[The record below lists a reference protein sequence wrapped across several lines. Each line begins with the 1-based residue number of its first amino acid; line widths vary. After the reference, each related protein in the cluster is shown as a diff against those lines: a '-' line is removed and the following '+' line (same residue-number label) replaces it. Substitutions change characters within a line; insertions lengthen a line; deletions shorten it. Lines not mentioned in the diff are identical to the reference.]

1 MTSFSPGLASRL
13 TRPFAAQLLL
23 GLFVAA
29 LFTSALLLFAV
40 QPMFTK
46 MVLPR
51 LGGSPAVWSVAMVF
65 FQAELLA
72 GYSYAYALTR
82 WLPLRLA
89 FVVHLFV
96 LAAGYFALP
105 IAIARGFDRPP
116 IEGEVVWLLHLFVRS
131 LGLPFFAIA
140 ANGPLLQAWFSRSG
154 HRDAADPYFLYGAS
168 NIGSFVALIAYP
180 LLIEPRLTLSGQAE
194 AWRLL
199 YGLLAAFIAL
209 SGVGALASGQSQP
222 ALRPPEAAAPR
233 PSRRL
238 AWIGLAFLPA
248 ALLVAVTAQLATD
261 VASTPF
267 LWVVPLAL
275 FLLTFVMTFQVRP
288 LIPQAVLLRW
298 QPAALACLA
307 ILFLFSWRADLF
319 VSLTL
324 NLGAFA
330 MFALICH
337 GELYRLRPAAAR
349 LTDFYMCMALG
360 GVLGGAFAALVAP
373 HLFDRVV
380 EYPLLILAT
389 YLARPGVIG
398 LSRRVWFADAGPI
411 ILVGLLIL
419 APGLLFGFNLPL
431 SYARINGLVV
441 AFVASLALLERQ
453 HPARALAL
461 FACAFAFTQVYDAG
475 KRRPVFARSFFGV
488 HRVAEIDEGHF
499 RVLFHGTT
507 VHGAE
512 QLRAD
517 DGALLTGRPD
527 PLTYYYHGGPMS
539 EAMTGA
545 RRRNGGSFTRV
556 AVIGLGIGALSCYAE
571 PGEDWRFFEIDP
583 EVVRLA
589 SDPTLFRSLADCSP
603 KPKITLGDARL
614 TLADQPAGFDLIV
627 VDAFSS
633 DAVPVHLL
641 TREALALYASKLAPH
656 GSLIF
661 NTSNR
666 NIELTGVVAASAAA
680 NDLVLLAK
688 RDNQH
693 FDPLTTMRAR
703 AEIAVAARSEA
714 DTGLKG
720 DEGGWERIHAPATLR
735 LWTDDYSDLLS
746 AVIRKYRE

>member
-1 MTSFSPGLASRL
+1 MSFFSPGLASRL

-40 QPMFTK
+40 QPMFAK
-46 MVLPR
+46 MVLPK

-65 FQAELLA
+65 FQTELLA

-82 WLPLRLA
+82 WLPLPVAL
-89 FVVHLFV
+89 VVHLFV

-105 IAIARGFDRPP
+105 IAIASGFDRPP
-116 IEGEVVWLLHLFVRS
+116 VEGEVVWLLHLFARS

-140 ANGPLLQAWFSRSG
+140 AHGPLLQAWFSRSG
-154 HRDAADPYFLYGAS
+154 HRHAADPYFLYGAS

-180 LLIEPRLTLSGQAE
+180 LLVEPALTLSGQAE

-209 SGVGALASGQSQP
+209 SGVGVLASERAKP
-222 ALRPPEAAAPR
+222 AWRPAGPAATPT
-233 PSRRL
+233 SRRL
-238 AWIGLAFLPA
+238 AWIGLSFLPA
-248 ALLVAVTAQLATD
+248 ALLVAVTAHLATD

-267 LWVVPLAL
+267 LWVLPLAL
-275 FLLTFVMTFQVRP
+275 FLLTFVMTFQERP
-288 LIPQAVLLRW
+288 LISQALLLRW
-298 QPAALACLA
+298 QPAAMACLA
-307 ILFLFSWRADLF
+307 ILFVFSWRADLF
-319 VSLTL
+319 VSLSL

-337 GELYRLRPAAAR
+337 GELYRLRPEAAR
-349 LTDFYMCMALG
+349 LTDFYMHMSIG

-389 YLARPGVIG
+389 FLARPGVIG
-398 LSRRVWFADAGPI
+398 LSRRLWFADAGPI
-411 ILVGLLIL
+411 ILVGLLVL
-419 APGLLFGFNLPL
+419 APGLLFGFNLPM

-441 AFVASLALLERQ
+441 ALVASLALLERR

-461 FACAFAFTQVYDAG
+461 FAFAFAFTQVYDAG
-475 KRRPVFARSFFGV
+475 EGRPVFARSFFGV
-488 HRVAEIDEGHF
+488 HRVAEIDDGRF

-512 QLRAD
+512 QLRGD
-517 DGALLTGRPD
+517 DGMLLTGRPD
-527 PLTYYYHGGPMS
+527 PLTYYYRGGPMS

-545 RRRNGGSFTRV
+545 RRRHGGSFSRV
-556 AVIGLGIGALSCYAE
+556 AVIGLGVGALSCYSE
-571 PGEDWRFFEIDP
+571 PGEDWQFFEIDP

-589 SDPTLFRSLADCSP
+589 RDPTLFRSLADCSS
-603 KPKITLGDARL
+603 KPRITLGDARL
-614 TLADQPAGFDLIV
+614 TLGDQPAGFDLIV

-641 TREALALYASKLAPH
+641 TREAIALYAAKLAPR
-656 GSLIF
+656 GTLIF

-666 NIELTGVVAASAAA
+666 NIELSGVVAASAAA
-680 NDLVLLAK
+680 NDLVMLAK

-693 FDPLTTMRAR
+693 FDPVTTMWAR
-703 AEIAVAARSEA
+703 AEIAVVARSET
-714 DTGLKG
+714 DTGLRDG
-720 DEGGWERIHAPATLR
+720 EMDWERIYAPATLR

-746 AVIRKYRE
+746 AIIRKYRE